1 MTDFADK
8 PTLTGDLVV
17 LRPVDEGDYEAL
29 AVAMADPQDW
39 KPAA

>member
-1 MTDFADK
+1 VTDFADK

-17 LRPVDEGDYEAL
+17 EVVMSVL
-29 AVAMADPQDW
+29 AQDW